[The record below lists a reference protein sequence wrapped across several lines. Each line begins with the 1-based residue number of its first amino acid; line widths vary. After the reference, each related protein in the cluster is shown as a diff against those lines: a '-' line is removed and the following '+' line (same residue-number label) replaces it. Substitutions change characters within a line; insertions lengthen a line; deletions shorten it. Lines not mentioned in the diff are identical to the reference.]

1 MEKAIACAFPVFA
14 LLMLAEAAIGLARG
28 RCTYR
33 VNDAIAN
40 LSQGILSQ
48 VTLVFTNVFH
58 LGVYT
63 LLFEH
68 VVLLRAA
75 SFWDAWYGWVAA
87 LVLVDFCAYWAHR
100 CSHKVAILW
109 AAHVVHHQSQ
119 TFNFSTALRQESAYP
134 ILGFVFY
141 LPLALLGMPPAVFA
155 LAWLGVLLYQV
166 WIHTELV
173 GRLGSFDRVFA
184 SPSNHRV
191 HHALNDAYIDRNFGG
206 MLIIWDRLFGTFV
219 AEGTEPCVYGT
230 RPLLQSWDP
239 LHANLIVYRKL
250 LHDARLARR
259 WSDKLRVWLMPPGW
273 RPADVAQRDPRP
285 PFDMATVRAFDPKL
299 SRGALVFA
307 ATQFLVLAG
316 AAAAFLWFADQLP
329 LALAAPLVGGFAA
342 ALWIVGRVL
351 HGELGVR
358 RALAADAILGAILAV
373 LPFVL
378 GNSGYWHPPFLT

>member
-1 MEKAIACAFPVFA
+1 MEKAIVYAFPVFGV
-14 LLMLAEAAIGLARG
+14 LILVEYGLGLARG

-48 VTLVFTNVFH
+48 VTLVLTNVFH
-58 LGVYT
+58 LGIYT
-63 LLFEH
+63 LVFTH
-68 VVLLRAA
+68 VALLRAPA
-75 SFWDAWYGWVAA
+75 FWESWAGWIAA
-87 LVLVDFCAYWAHR
+87 IVLVDFCAYWAHR

-134 ILGFVFY
+134 ILGFLFY

-155 LAWLGVLLYQV
+155 VAWLAVLLYQV

-173 GRLGSFDRVFA
+173 GRLGWFDRVFA

-206 MLIIWDRLFGTFV
+206 LLIIWDRLFGTFV
-219 AEGTEPCVYGT
+219 PEGAEACIYGT

-239 LHANLIVYRKL
+239 IGANLVVYRKL

-259 WSDKLRVWLMPPGW
+259 WSDKLRVWFMPPGW
-273 RPADVAQRDPRP
+273 RPADVARGDPRP
-285 PFDMATVRAFDPKL
+285 AFDIAAVRVYDPAL
-299 SRGALVFA
+299 GASALAFA
-307 ATQFLVLAG
+307 CAQFLLLVV
-316 AAAAFLWFADQLP
+316 AAAAFLWFAEDLPLP
-329 LALAAPLVGGFAA
+329 LAGLLVGGFAA
-342 ALWIVGRVL
+342 ALWILGRVL
-351 HGELGVR
+351 QGGLGPR
-358 RALAADAILGAILAV
+358 RALAADAALLVVLASA
-373 LPFVL
+373 LPWL
-378 GNSGYWHPPFLT
+378 SP